1 MPDSLP
7 ATLSVQMPAL
17 QLALSGKNEGEHRLT
32 RFIERHLP
40 GSDHPL
46 HEPAR
51 HHFAK
56 PGKQLRGRMA
66 LASADCFGADNLAAL
81 CWAAAVELL
90 HNASLV
96 HDDICDGDM
105 VRRGRASVWAKFGR
119 DTALALGDWLIALSF
134 ELAGEAGRLSGI
146 HQLPVILARHMKTT
160 TTGQASEFQPFQN
173 EPGRY
178 PDWAGYLSVS
188 AGKTAPLF
196 VAPVEGIAWLAGQ
209 TSLIDPVSR
218 FFTAAG
224 ICYQIANDIQ
234 NVLGTDGAASPAS
247 DLLRRAPNAVI
258 VQFNAAL
265 PASHRQAFAGWLAS
279 GDTEQ
284 AGYWQNQLVTSGA
297 ITASA
302 AEMKALLDEARDC
315 ASCLPD
321 TVHDIIAPMM
331 NQLQRVCGQI
341 SAACPNTGHTDTTHT
356 DTGCRR

>member
-7 ATLSVQMPAL
+7 ASVSIQISAL
-17 QLALSGKNEGEHRLT
+17 QLARPQMPQGENRLS

-40 GSDHPL
+40 STDHPL
-46 HEPAR
+46 HAPAQ

-66 LASADCFGADNLAAL
+66 LASAEAFGADSLAAL
-81 CWAAAVELL
+81 CWAASVELL

-105 VRRGRASVWAKFGR
+105 IRRGRASVWGKFGR
-119 DTALALGDWLIALSF
+119 DMALALGDWLIALSF
-134 ELAGEAGRLSGI
+134 ELAGEAARLSGI

-160 TTGQASEFQPFQN
+160 TTGQAMEFQT
-173 EPGRY
+173 GSY
-178 PDWAGYLSVS
+178 PDWARYLNIS

-196 VAPVEGIAWLAGQ
+196 VAPVEGVAWLAGR
-209 TSLIDPVSR
+209 TSLIDPISR

-258 VQFNAAL
+258 VQFNASL
-265 PASHRQAFAGWLAS
+265 PNSRKKAFADWLAS

-284 AGYWQNQLVTSGA
+284 AGQWQDRLVNSGA

-302 AEMKALLDEARDC
+302 AEMNQLLAEARDC
-315 ASCLPD
+315 ACCLPAE
-321 TVHDIIAPMM
+321 VGAVIGPMM
-331 NQLQRVCGQI
+331 QQLQRVCGQI
-341 SAACPNTGHTDTTHT
+341 SAACPT
-356 DTGCRR
+356 